1 MMVAWLTLC
10 RPSNRS
16 PFVVPAGWH
25 RADRRAIRNTHT
37 HTHERFIMAFPT
49 IKDVTLLAVI
59 EKAMQDDPTQYCGK
73 FLAENPETAETISA
87 FAVEMARSWFESEDT
102 AEIVMQS
109 TLLSSVMFMT
119 YEMVKAEVEA
129 KELEEQWG

>member
-1 MMVAWLTLC
+1 M
-10 RPSNRS
+10 
-16 PFVVPAGWH
+16 PAGWH

-59 EKAMQDDPTQYCGK
+59 EKAMQNDPVEYCGR
-73 FLAENPETAETISA
+73 FLADNPETAETISA
-87 FAVEMARSWFESEDT
+87 FAVEMARSWFESDDQ

-119 YEMVKAEVEA
+119 YEMVKAEVES

>member
-1 MMVAWLTLC
+1 M
-10 RPSNRS
+10 
-16 PFVVPAGWH
+16 
-25 RADRRAIRNTHT
+25 
-37 HTHERFIMAFPT
+37 
-49 IKDVTLLAVI
+49 LAVI
-59 EKAMQDDPTQYCGK
+59 EKAMQNDPTHYCGK
-73 FLAENPETAETISA
+73 FLVENPETGETISA

-129 KELEEQWG
+129 KELEELYGWRPSSRGVCKKKAGRFFLIETEYH

>member
-1 MMVAWLTLC
+1 M
-10 RPSNRS
+10 
-16 PFVVPAGWH
+16 PAGWH
-25 RADRRAIRNTHT
+25 SADRRAIRRDNTHT
-37 HTHERFIMAFPT
+37 KGFNMAFPT
-49 IKDVTLLAVI
+49 IKDVTMLAVI
-59 EKAMQDDPTQYCGK
+59 EKAMQNDPTHYCGK
-73 FLAENPETAETISA
+73 FLVENPETGETISA

-129 KELEEQWG
+129 KELEELYG

>member
-1 MMVAWLTLC
+1 MMVAWLILC
-10 RPSNRS
+10 SPSNRS

-25 RADRRAIRNTHT
+25 RADRRAIRNT

-59 EKAMQDDPTQYCGK
+59 EKAMQNDPVEYCGR
-73 FLAENPETAETISA
+73 FLADNPETAETISA
-87 FAVEMARSWFESEDT
+87 FAVEMARSWFESDDQ

-119 YEMVKAEVEA
+119 YEMVKAEVES

>member
-1 MMVAWLTLC
+1 M
-10 RPSNRS
+10 
-16 PFVVPAGWH
+16 PAGWH
-25 RADRRAIRNTHT
+25 RADRRAIRKEHT

-49 IKDVTLLAVI
+49 IKDVTMLAVI
-59 EKAMQDDPTQYCGK
+59 EKAMQNDPVEYCGR
-73 FLAENPETAETISA
+73 FLADNPETAETISS
-87 FAVEMARSWFESEDT
+87 FAVEMARSWFESDDQ
-102 AEIVMQS
+102 AELVMQS